1 MENSMPRPLP
11 ADFIPTRRPREP
23 SPDANKLKS
32 YGFKEKYRVTST
44 VTQADLAKAEEMI
57 VHAHQNPCMFHPDQ
71 YGTAVGVGSKKDT
84 YMLGH
89 HVLARVWDKNYAKL
103 LYKTLLTKANLL
115 HERDELLGAE
125 PGIESNDEQVPDA
138 ALLMGG
144 GPSSWSDD
152 EVDGDAFLAYELQ
165 NTAGYSSP

>member
-1 MENSMPRPLP
+1 MPRPLP

-89 HVLARVWDKNYAKL
+89 HFLPGCGTKTMQSCCTKHSLPRQIFCTRGTNCLAPNQALSQTMSKFQM
-103 LYKTLLTKANLL
+103 L
-115 HERDELLGAE
+115 H
-125 PGIESNDEQVPDA
+125 
-138 ALLMGG
+138 
-144 GPSSWSDD
+144 
-152 EVDGDAFLAYELQ
+152 Y
-165 NTAGYSSP
+165 